1 MDALRAWRLER
12 ARADAVPPYVI
23 APDSTLAT
31 IVERNTRSLMELAR
45 VPGIGPARLD
55 KYGAEIVA
63 IIRRG
68 TA

>member
-1 MDALRAWRLER
+1 
-12 ARADAVPPYVI
+12 
-23 APDSTLAT
+23 
-31 IVERNTRSLMELAR
+31 MELAR